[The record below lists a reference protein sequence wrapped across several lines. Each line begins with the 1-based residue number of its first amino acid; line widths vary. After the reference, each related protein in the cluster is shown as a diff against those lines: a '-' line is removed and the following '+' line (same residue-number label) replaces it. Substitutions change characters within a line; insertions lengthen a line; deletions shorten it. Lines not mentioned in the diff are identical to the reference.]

1 MGAVALGEYKT
12 FLDALGGGIL
22 GAVILGQFFV
32 ITRLWQRVNEL
43 VDMMRS
49 DQKEATALHAATAK
63 ETARSIDVLAD
74 AVKDLRRG

>member
-1 MGAVALGEYKT
+1 MGEYKT

-32 ITRLWQRVNEL
+32 ITRLWQRINEL
-43 VDMMRS
+43 VNMMRS

-63 ETARSIDVLAD
+63 ETARSIEVLTD
-74 AVKDLRRG
+74 AVKDLRRA

>member
-1 MGAVALGEYKT
+1 MGDYKA
-12 FLDALGGGIL
+12 FLEALGGGVL
-22 GAVILGQFFV
+22 GVVVLGQFFV
-32 ITRLWQRVNEL
+32 ITRLWQRINEL

-49 DQKEATALHAATAK
+49 DQKEATALHATTAK

>member
-1 MGAVALGEYKT
+1 MGEYKT
-12 FLDALGGGIL
+12 FLEALGGGVM

-32 ITRLWQRVNEL
+32 IARLWQRVNEL

-63 ETARSIDVLAD
+63 ETARSIDVLTD

>member
-1 MGAVALGEYKT
+1 MGEYKT

-32 ITRLWQRVNEL
+32 ITRLWQRINEL

-63 ETARSIDVLAD
+63 ETARSIDVLTD

>member
-1 MGAVALGEYKT
+1 MGEYKT
-12 FLDALGGGIL
+12 FLEALGGGVM

-32 ITRLWQRVNEL
+32 IARLWQRVNEL

-63 ETARSIDVLAD
+63 ETARSIEVLTD
-74 AVKDLRRG
+74 AVKDLRRA

>member
-1 MGAVALGEYKT
+1 MGDYKA
-12 FLDALGGGIL
+12 FLEALGGGVL
-22 GAVILGQFFV
+22 GVVVLGQFFV
-32 ITRLWQRVNEL
+32 ITRLWQRINEL

-63 ETARSIDVLAD
+63 ETARSIEVLTD

>member
-1 MGAVALGEYKT
+1 MGEYKT

-32 ITRLWQRVNEL
+32 ITRLWQRINEL
-43 VDMMRS
+43 VDLMRS

-63 ETARSIDVLAD
+63 ETARSIDVLTD
-74 AVKDLRRG
+74 AVKDLRRA

>member
-1 MGAVALGEYKT
+1 MGEYKT

-63 ETARSIDVLAD
+63 ETARSIEVLTE

>member
-1 MGAVALGEYKT
+1 MGEYKT
-12 FLDALGGGIL
+12 FLDALGGGVY

-32 ITRLWQRVNEL
+32 ITRLWQRINEL

-63 ETARSIDVLAD
+63 ETARSIEVLTD
-74 AVKDLRRG
+74 AVKDLRRA

>member
-1 MGAVALGEYKT
+1 MGEYKT

-43 VDMMRS
+43 VDMMLS
-49 DQKEATALHAATAK
+49 DYKEATALHAATAK
-63 ETARSIDVLAD
+63 ETARSIDVLTE

>member
-1 MGAVALGEYKT
+1 MGEYKT

-63 ETARSIDVLAD
+63 ETARSIDVLTD

>member
-1 MGAVALGEYKT
+1 MGEYKT
-12 FLDALGGGIL
+12 FLESLVVGVM

-32 ITRLWQRVNEL
+32 IARLWQRVNEL

-49 DQKEATALHAATAK
+49 DYKEATALHAATAK
-63 ETARSIDVLAD
+63 ETACSIDVLTD

>member
-1 MGAVALGEYKT
+1 MGEYKT
-12 FLDALGGGIL
+12 FLEALGGGIP

-32 ITRLWQRVNEL
+32 ITRLWQRINEL

-63 ETARSIDVLAD
+63 ETARSIEFLTD
-74 AVKDLRRG
+74 AVKDLRRA

>member
-1 MGAVALGEYKT
+1 MGEYKT

-32 ITRLWQRVNEL
+32 ITRLWQRINEL

>member
-1 MGAVALGEYKT
+1 MGEYKT
-12 FLDALGGGIL
+12 FLEALGGGVM

-32 ITRLWQRVNEL
+32 IARLWQRVNEL

-63 ETARSIDVLAD
+63 ETARSIDVLTD
-74 AVKDLRRG
+74 AVKDLRRA

>member
-1 MGAVALGEYKT
+1 MGEYKT

-32 ITRLWQRVNEL
+32 ITRLWQRINEL
-43 VDMMRS
+43 VDLMRS

-63 ETARSIDVLAD
+63 ETARSIEVLTD
-74 AVKDLRRG
+74 AVKDLRRV

>member
-1 MGAVALGEYKT
+1 MGEYKT

-32 ITRLWQRVNEL
+32 ITRLWQRINEL

-63 ETARSIDVLAD
+63 ETARSIEVLTD
-74 AVKDLRRG
+74 AVKDLRRA

>member
-1 MGAVALGEYKT
+1 MGEYKT

-63 ETARSIDVLAD
+63 ETARSIDVLTD
-74 AVKDLRRG
+74 AVKDLRRA

>member
-1 MGAVALGEYKT
+1 MGEYKT
-12 FLDALGGGIL
+12 FLEALGGGIL

-32 ITRLWQRVNEL
+32 ITRLWQRINEL

-63 ETARSIDVLAD
+63 ETARSIEVLTD
-74 AVKDLRRG
+74 AVKDLRRA

>member
-1 MGAVALGEYKT
+1 MGEYKT
-12 FLDALGGGIL
+12 FLEALGGGVM

-32 ITRLWQRVNEL
+32 ITRLWQRINEL

-63 ETARSIDVLAD
+63 ETARSIEVLTD
-74 AVKDLRRG
+74 AVKDLRRA

>member
-1 MGAVALGEYKT
+1 MGEYKT
-12 FLDALGGGIL
+12 FLEALGGGVM

-32 ITRLWQRVNEL
+32 ITRLWQRINEL
-43 VDMMRS
+43 VDLMRS

-63 ETARSIDVLAD
+63 ETARSIEVLTE

>member
-1 MGAVALGEYKT
+1 MGEYKT
-12 FLDALGGGIL
+12 FLEALGGGVM
-22 GAVILGQFFV
+22 GAVILGQFLV

-63 ETARSIDVLAD
+63 ETARSIDVLTG

>member
-1 MGAVALGEYKT
+1 MGEYKT

-32 ITRLWQRVNEL
+32 ITRLWQRINEL

-49 DQKEATALHAATAK
+49 DQKEATALHAVTAK
-63 ETARSIDVLAD
+63 ETARSIEVLTD
-74 AVKDLRRG
+74 AVKDLRRA

>member
-12 FLDALGGGIL
+12 FLEALGGGGL
-22 GAVILGQFFV
+22 GAVILGQFFG
-32 ITRLWQRVNEL
+32 IARLWQRVNEL

>member
-1 MGAVALGEYKT
+1 MGDYKA
-12 FLDALGGGIL
+12 FLEALGGGVL
-22 GAVILGQFFV
+22 GVVVLGQFFV
-32 ITRLWQRVNEL
+32 ITRLWQRINEL

>member
-1 MGAVALGEYKT
+1 MGEYKT
-12 FLDALGGGIL
+12 FLEALGGGVM

-63 ETARSIDVLAD
+63 ETARSIDVLTD

>member
-1 MGAVALGEYKT
+1 MGEYKT

-32 ITRLWQRVNEL
+32 ITRLWQRINEL

-63 ETARSIDVLAD
+63 ETARSIDVLTD
-74 AVKDLRRG
+74 AVKDLRRA

>member
-1 MGAVALGEYKT
+1 MGEYKT

-32 ITRLWQRVNEL
+32 ITRLWQRINEL

-63 ETARSIDVLAD
+63 ETARSIEVLTD
-74 AVKDLRRG
+74 AVKDLRRV

>member
-1 MGAVALGEYKT
+1 MGEYKA
-12 FLDALGGGIL
+12 FLDALGGGVM

-32 ITRLWQRVNEL
+32 ITRLWQRINEL

-74 AVKDLRRG
+74 AVKDLRRA

>member
-1 MGAVALGEYKT
+1 MGDYKA
-12 FLDALGGGIL
+12 FLEALGGGVL
-22 GAVILGQFFV
+22 GVVVLGQFFV
-32 ITRLWQRVNEL
+32 ITRLWQRINEL

-63 ETARSIDVLAD
+63 ETARSIDVLAE